1 MGDNPTNL
9 TAIKENN
16 DLPCSTDKSNH
27 VNTKTTAAA
36 RARKPPPQPKTGKPA
51 NPGRPAPTALVKKT
65 ATSSLRST
73 STRTTEN
80 RSQDYGHE
88 DDDGDLQEF
97 IKEMYR
103 FIKELNRVFNE
114 DSVHPDGKYCPEAC
128 CEQ

>member
-16 DLPCSTDKSNH
+16 DLPCSTDRSNH